1 MCNILKNVIILN
13 YLSYI
18 FNTHVIYSLLLFL
31 FYNQRRSHDID
42 PYYLLIF
49 RVMLF
54 VANNNFTNNSR
65 SVLHRWIFFI
75 TNVAPRK

>member
-49 RVMLF
+49 
-54 VANNNFTNNSR
+54 NSFAIKNILSGLIR
-65 SVLHRWIFFI
+65 SH
-75 TNVAPRK
+75 